1 MRKTSICRFT
11 AVLLVCFVLFAGCS
25 ERPAEEEILWDAKP
39 SVMINGILYGDTGRS
54 ATYRTDERPD
64 KGGRVDGEI
73 TSTVESHE
81 YPEEDD
87 QSNFGAGHPY
97 RFGGDGRVEVFFDS
111 VDNWIIFEA
120 YEDQN

>member
-1 MRKTSICRFT
+1 MRKTCVCGFVT
-11 AVLLVCFVLFAGCS
+11 AMLACFVLLAGCS
-25 ERPAEEEILWDAKP
+25 EQSAEEEILWDAKP
-39 SVMINGILYGDTGRS
+39 SVMIDGVLYGDTGRA

-64 KGGRVDGEI
+64 RGGRVDGDI
-73 TSTVESHE
+73 TSSVERHE

-87 QSNFGAGHPY
+87 QSNFGAGYPY

-111 VDNWIIFEA
+111 ADNWIIFEA